1 MCKNLAPQP
10 RIKPVAPAMEEQ
22 DLNPWAAREVPV
34 FVVFKYKEKPFFF
47 SFLMEALL
55 HPTLKMTVL
64 TQFLLEGKPDVQP
77 KDQSATSLGASS
89 ELEPLF

>member
-1 MCKNLAPQP
+1 
-10 RIKPVAPAMEEQ
+10 
-22 DLNPWAAREVPV
+22 
-34 FVVFKYKEKPFFF
+34 
-47 SFLMEALL
+47 MEALL

-77 KDQSATSLGASS
+77 KDQSAISLGASS